1 MKKRKKIRRYYN
13 SKKTKQRKRKYKFK
27 PPFYILM
34 ILLIVLAI
42 YILTDLKNNVFF
54 KINYVKEVTVTNNE
68 FKILLKKNSDYSC
81 ILTFDD
87 KTPELD
93 DKNWVKSEDNIC
105 TIKYNKDY
113 NKLYIKNNEK
123 IIYKNYYLSYF
134 KLNKT
139 KLYLPYN
146 TEYNL
151 PITYIGNEN
160 NIKVTT
166 DDEYVTLNNLKVKAI
181 KSGTSTI
188 KIKALKKEYT
198 IEVITS
204 KYYVDTTKLTG
215 KKAVTC
221 NQVSKEENDLL
232 DKILK
237 GKIEEVGYKTRAGV
251 VEAARFLT
259 LHFPY
264 KIEYFY
270 ENGRLVTN
278 GVDGEGRY
286 YHKGLYLNS
295 SRYSSI
301 SKSKNGP
308 KAWGCSLY
316 STPVKRKDS
325 NGLDCSGFVS
335 WALLNGGFNSGDL
348 GAGFTSAKNL
358 TNLGN
363 LKKVTSSLIKSNKIK
378 AGDLVHNYEATGHIG
393 IIIGVDKDNYYVAQ
407 AIWYDDNGVTVTK
420 VSKSYMPTK
429 FPHVVLMDDYYKSD
443 GKYTKMW

>member
-1 MKKRKKIRRYYN
+1 MKRRKKKRI
-13 SKKTKQRKRKYKFK
+13 KFK
-27 PPFYILM
+27 SPFYILLSIIIVSFF
-34 ILLIVLAI
+34 ILSN
-42 YILTDLKNNVFF
+42 LKSFEFF
-54 KINYVKEVTVTNNE
+54 KIKYIKNIELNNNE
-68 FKILLKKNSDYSC
+68 FKIYLKDNTDYSC
-81 ILTFDD
+81 ILTSND

-93 DKNWVKSEDNIC
+93 DKKWVKSENNIC
-105 TIKYNKDY
+105 TIKYTKNY
-113 NKLYIKNNEK
+113 NKLYIKNNKRILYE
-123 IIYKNYYLSYF
+123 NNNLNYF

-146 TEYNL
+146 TEYDL
-151 PITYIGNEN
+151 PITYIGNES
-160 NIKVTT
+160 NIKITT
-166 DDEYVTLNNLKVKAI
+166 ETEYVTLNNLKVKAI
-181 KSGTSTI
+181 KSGTSI
-188 KIKALKKEYT
+188 IEIKALNEEYI
-198 IEVITS
+198 IEVTSS

-215 KKAVTC
+215 KKAITC
-221 NQVSKEENDLL
+221 DLVSKEENDLL
-232 DKILK
+232 DEILK
-237 GKIEEVGYKTRAGV
+237 GKVEEVGYKTRAGV

-270 ENGRLVTN
+270 ENGRLGTN
-278 GVDGEGRY
+278 AVDGEGRY

-316 STPVKRKDS
+316 STPVKRNDS

-335 WALLNGGFNSGDL
+335 WALLNGGFNSGDI
-348 GAGFTSAKNL
+348 GAGFTSTKNL
-358 TNLGN
+358 TDLGN

-393 IIIGVDKDNYYVAQ
+393 IIIGVDDDNYYVAQ
-407 AIWYDDNGVTVTK
+407 AIWYDDKGVTVTK

-443 GKYTKMW
+443 GNYTEMW